1 MKSVRHQVCLRHR
14 NCDPNP
20 PNDPFEFLQSDPP
33 CFEVREVPKAGSGL
47 FVNRPFKKDE
57 FIINYRGTVK
67 PQNISTDNV
76 YSIETGAPEFLV
88 VDASDNL
95 DCLAR
100 FINDVDPFHVQNC
113 RTIKIYKDG
122 TTTWT
127 IAIFATKSIDTGE
140 ELRYSYGAKF
150 APWRDI
156 KFWRQVASSETKR
169 KLPCVQS
176 QLIIEMK
183 RKGRKKKP
191 KVEQI
196 THCENSKTQTEPEMK
211 VTLAVVTGSETK
223 GNSSIDDKVEVGLT
237 EFNKATNDTQ
247 QQPKFVSTPFHRD
260 FLPNNQQLYALKRH
274 HRIAEKMAENYSGTL
289 NQGPTSTRASKKTV
303 KRRPVELPQQE
314 FTPEAETE
322 ECRQELT
329 PAAENERRQEFTP
342 AAEYERRPEFTAEI
356 GEAQQ
361 FTPAA
366 ENERRPEFTAEIGEA
381 QQFTPAAEYERR
393 PEFTA
398 EIGEA
403 QQFTPAAEYERRPE
417 FTAEVGEAQQF
428 TPAAEYERRPEF
440 TAEIGEAQQF
450 TPAAEY
456 ERRQEFTAEIG
467 ETQQFTPAAEN
478 EEPHQGGEHNQI
490 DGLPHEY
497 SEILFDGTSQV
508 PLLGFVNDTSLTFID
523 LPVAATETAQ
533 ESNSTIE
540 SDDDSDSEIEFRIT
554 ESRNNKPKRPN
565 VEICL
570 LCMKEVKKMRD
581 HLTNKHTIGTENKL
595 RKFISTYHSTLQTN
609 RCYQCS
615 VCSFRFGD
623 RGKHPKDHP
632 IERIH
637 DRENVDLFPQ
647 NIGFAVNHFRMQLSL
662 PHKEFV
668 ETWMRHEKG
677 LYEDGGTSGKWNV
690 SSTQLTF
697 LCQAIEATH
706 NFKEPTN
713 LAVFVREYVQE
724 RSLTKS
730 TMVNYLALFEKMV
743 DYIRAY
749 KRTILPVIMEND
761 WSKIIKDVRKKY
773 QKGSLKEKRKTKRD
787 LFEKVPDMEGVAVVV
802 NRIQEICN
810 ADIGEKKLTLEE
822 LKVFNFVSLSC
833 NMNGRVGPLLD
844 LTWEEVKRIK
854 KHGKITSDNHKTGH
868 YYDQEIKIHQEQF
881 PWLKRLREEFK
892 KKHGYRAKLVFGTSL
907 DTKDHSL
914 AATIRKVLG
923 KYFDEEILEKDYHGT
938 PIRKMWDTYMHY
950 NADQIPAEARAFHAI
965 QSSHRPDTAEKN
977 YIMPKTSG
985 IDFYHDTLKR
995 NTASS
1000 ISSTPSINSG
1010 PANSTSTAD
1019 LTPIAKQ
1026 VASSKPTTPA
1036 SKTPKTS
1043 SVAKV
1048 IQRKRQQSGGS
1059 ESSYIPDSSD
1069 SEPAESETPLKLSR
1083 DTNQFRKTL
1092 NTWRDGKP
1100 SKAVLAAVSLFENL
1114 MFRITKREVENEIA
1128 KSKIKLSQA
1137 EMSRVLNK
1145 IKWAGNQHLPNKA

>member
-1 MKSVRHQVCLRHR
+1 M
-14 NCDPNP
+14 
-20 PNDPFEFLQSDPP
+20 
-33 CFEVREVPKAGSGL
+33 
-47 FVNRPFKKDE
+47 
-57 FIINYRGTVK
+57 
-67 PQNISTDNV
+67 
-76 YSIETGAPEFLV
+76 
-88 VDASDNL
+88 
-95 DCLAR
+95 
-100 FINDVDPFHVQNC
+100 
-113 RTIKIYKDG
+113 
-122 TTTWT
+122 
-127 IAIFATKSIDTGE
+127 
-140 ELRYSYGAKF
+140 
-150 APWRDI
+150 
-156 KFWRQVASSETKR
+156 
-169 KLPCVQS
+169 
-176 QLIIEMK
+176 
-183 RKGRKKKP
+183 
-191 KVEQI
+191 
-196 THCENSKTQTEPEMK
+196 
-211 VTLAVVTGSETK
+211 
-223 GNSSIDDKVEVGLT
+223 
-237 EFNKATNDTQ
+237 
-247 QQPKFVSTPFHRD
+247 
-260 FLPNNQQLYALKRH
+260 
-274 HRIAEKMAENYSGTL
+274 
-289 NQGPTSTRASKKTV
+289 
-303 KRRPVELPQQE
+303 
-314 FTPEAETE
+314 
-322 ECRQELT
+322 
-329 PAAENERRQEFTP
+329 
-342 AAEYERRPEFTAEI
+342 
-356 GEAQQ
+356 
-361 FTPAA
+361 
-366 ENERRPEFTAEIGEA
+366 
-381 QQFTPAAEYERR
+381 
-393 PEFTA
+393 
-398 EIGEA
+398 
-403 QQFTPAAEYERRPE
+403 
-417 FTAEVGEAQQF
+417 
-428 TPAAEYERRPEF
+428 
-440 TAEIGEAQQF
+440 
-450 TPAAEY
+450 
-456 ERRQEFTAEIG
+456 
-467 ETQQFTPAAEN
+467 
-478 EEPHQGGEHNQI
+478 
-490 DGLPHEY
+490 
-497 SEILFDGTSQV
+497 
-508 PLLGFVNDTSLTFID
+508 NDTSLTFID

-1083 DTNQFRKTL
+1083 DTNRKTL